1 MYAACILLKFECD
14 MTGVKA
20 NNGPE
25 SKDCPYFYK
34 FGLGSAGKSSKYSP
48 CTNRPVACTLCNG
61 SAIWSYNMKYHYETV
76 HKNSTLPS
84 EFIIPDSE
92 IKNVKKKIL
101 NVFFLSSDNFFI

>member
-1 MYAACILLKFECD
+1 

-34 FGLGSAGKSSKYSP
+34 FSLGSAGKSSKYSP

-92 IKNVKKKIL
+92 IKNVKNKFQMYISYP
-101 NVFFLSSDNFFI
+101 VIIFLFELINN

>member
-1 MYAACILLKFECD
+1 MILRIIQNYVGFCGQ
-14 MTGVKA
+14 MGCHIAIIVSSGTGVKA

-34 FGLGSAGKSSKYSP
+34 FSLGSAGKSSKYSP
-48 CTNRPVACTLCNG
+48 CTNRPVACTLCNE

-92 IKNVKKKIL
+92 IKNVKKK
-101 NVFFLSSDNFFI
+101 F